1 MHEEPASEPPRLAG
15 SPGPM
20 WPSTAEA
27 LEAEQRRLATLE
39 MKPWTPPPRTL
50 VVAGC
55 FICFADASL
64 QGTPAPERAW
74 AGAVLLSGRR
84 PLETRV
90 VGGFSDRPYE
100 PGLLALREGHLLATA
115 LTELEARPDVVMV
128 NATGRDHPRRA
139 GLALHIGAVL
149 DIPTVGVT
157 DRPLVATGEPS
168 RGRRGERAPLRADGE
183 LVAQWVVSR
192 PGARPIAVHA
202 AWRTTPDIAADVVL
216 RCVRRAR
223 TPEPIRRARRAAR
236 LARAAARGGSTNAL
250 DMGTAQCS
258 R

>member
-1 MHEEPASEPPRLAG
+1 
-15 SPGPM
+15 M
-20 WPSTAEA
+20 WPSTPEA

-39 MKPWTPPPRTL
+39 TEPWTPPPRTL
-50 VVAGC
+50 VVGGC
-55 FICFADASL
+55 FICFADASSR
-64 QGTPAPERAW
+64 GTSGPERAW
-74 AGAVLLSGRR
+74 AGAVLLSGHR

-90 VGGFSDRPYE
+90 VEGSTDRPYE
-100 PGLLALREGHLLATA
+100 PGVLALREGHLLTTA
-115 LTELEARPDVVMV
+115 LMELGVRPDVVMV

-149 DIPTVGVT
+149 DVPTVGVT
-157 DRPLVATGEPS
+157 DRPLVAAGEPP
-168 RGRRGERAPLRADGE
+168 RGLRGERAALRVDGDV
-183 LVAQWVVSR
+183 VAQLVVSR
-192 PGARPIAVHA
+192 PGARPVAVHA

-236 LARAAARGGSTNAL
+236 MARAAAREGSTNAL
-250 DMGTAQCS
+250 DLGTGECS